1 MPYAP
6 ILDLDKITR
15 NHLLGYQITLDGR
28 CGVCF
33 VIGDLA
39 PAWMTKIDLT
49 VQFPDE
55 PTTEGLVKKSRR
67 DYLIDL
73 LRKIGTAPLENQE
86 AYESV
91 CIDARLAIEDWVVA
105 RIVGLTDDLLDTLQ
119 FNFSL
124 NGTILENG
132 TRPGFSV
139 TITPVFRSGTPTVTN
154 AEVFSYDTLQN
165 GPTTVASRCADTLDD
180 IN

>member
-1 MPYAP
+1 MPYSP
-6 ILDLDKITR
+6 ISDLDKLTR

-33 VIGDLA
+33 VIGELS
-39 PAWMTKIDLT
+39 PAWMTKVDLT

-55 PTTEGLVKKSRR
+55 PTKEGQPGKTRR
-67 DYLIDL
+67 EHLIDL

-105 RIVGLTDDLLDTLQ
+105 HLFGLKDDLMDTLQ

-124 NGTILENG
+124 NGTILDNG

-139 TITPVFRSGTPTVTN
+139 TITPVFRSGTPTVVN
-154 AEVFSYDTLQN
+154 AEVFSYDANPAESL
-165 GPTTVASRCADTLDD
+165 VRKDR
-180 IN
+180 